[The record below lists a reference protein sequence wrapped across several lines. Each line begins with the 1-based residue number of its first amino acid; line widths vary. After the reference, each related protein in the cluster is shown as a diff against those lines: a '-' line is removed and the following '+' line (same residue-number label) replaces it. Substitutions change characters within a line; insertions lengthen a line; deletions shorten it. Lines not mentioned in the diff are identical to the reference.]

1 MRANFQA
8 ATAAIGN
15 SAIIIITLLT
25 LTSCGGGG
33 GGSSDDGAGTQTSDN
48 RTSNG
53 GSGSNS
59 DPDNSTDTADTTK
72 PTITLIGESSVTHL
86 QGPVYIDAGAYAID
100 DIDGELTPIQTGSV
114 GDFEGI
120 YIITHTATDNA
131 GNTAS
136 VSRTVTVTNNP
147 MSDSVALVLSD
158 GTVGSVWDLAIQAF
172 DEKFNNYES
181 CSQDNGLACPSL
193 TWAVETDNDRGN
205 VLQVTY
211 AADAGHSGVYFKSS
225 SRQNLDDFASGN
237 IVFDIKVINDGTD
250 DLSGGFRFKMESGD
264 SSVAD
269 ISVGAAANSPIL
281 ADGQWQTIT
290 LPISS
295 FSDANPIK
303 FNLSEVD
310 VAISLYPAYQTGE
323 NLIFQLDNVRFE
335 AALGGSDGNGGTDYN
350 DANALDATKWFHQT
364 QLPSGGGWHNQ
375 ELQHYTNRLENSF
388 TSNGTLKIVA
398 IKEPFEDQGYT
409 KQYTSA
415 RLNSKYAFTYGR
427 VEVRAKLPSG
437 AGTWPAIWTLGKNIN
452 ESGAYWQTQG
462 FGAEAWPACGEI
474 DIMEHWGDDQ
484 NMVKS
489 AMHTPSSSGGTI
501 NTAGQYIAT
510 ASSAFHVYSMDW
522 SPAEIVFAVD
532 GTVHYRY
539 DPAVKDDSTWPF
551 NEPQY
556 LLMNFAIEE
565 DMDPNSFTQ
574 AQMEVDYV
582 RVYELNAA
590 PGDQPVWRDEFND

>member
-1 MRANFQA
+1 MRANFRA
-8 ATAAIGN
+8 AIAAIGN
-15 SAIIIITLLT
+15 SALIILT
-25 LTSCGGGG
+25 LMALAACGGGG
-33 GGSSDDGAGTQTSDN
+33 GSTDNGAGTQTSDN
-48 RTSNG
+48 TTSNG

-72 PTITLIGESSVTHL
+72 PTITLFGESSVTHL
-86 QGPVYIDAGAYAID
+86 KGLVYIDAGAKAID
-100 DIDGELTPIQTGSV
+100 DIDGELTTIQTGSV
-114 GDFEGI
+114 GGFEGV
-120 YIITHTATDNA
+120 YTITHTATDNA
-131 GNTAS
+131 GNTAT
-136 VSRTVTVTNNP
+136 VTRTVTVTNNP
-147 MSDSVALVLSD
+147 TSDSAALVLSD
-158 GTVGSVWDLAIQAF
+158 GAVGSVWDLAIQAF

-193 TWAVETDNDRGN
+193 AWAVVTDNDRGN

-225 SRQNLDDFASGN
+225 SRQNLDDLASGN

-264 SSVAD
+264 STVND
-269 ISVGAAANSPIL
+269 ISVGAVANSPVL

-295 FSDANPIK
+295 FSDANPTK

-335 AALGGSDGNGGTDYN
+335 AAPGGSDGTGGADYN

-364 QLPSGGGWHNQ
+364 QLPSGGGWYNQ

-437 AGTWPAIWTLGKNIN
+437 PGTWPAIWTLGKNIN

-462 FGAEAWPACGEI
+462 FGAEDWPACGEI

-489 AMHTPSSSGGTI
+489 AMHTPSSNGGTV

-522 SPAEIVFAVD
+522 SPDEIVFAVD

-556 LLMNFAIEE
+556 LLMNFAIDK

-582 RVYELNAA
+582 RVYELNAG
-590 PGDQPVWRDEFND
+590 PDDQPVWQDEFND